1 MEHTPR
7 AYYKGYATPELKA
20 INEKT
25 REVAHLITN
34 ATVDRAGD
42 SIDPTG
48 ADVSNYLRNP
58 VVMAD
63 HAYGIDGIIGT
74 SQAVEITKDGIFART
89 KFHDKT
95 QLARDA
101 WELVKAGVAK
111 AWSVGFRPTE
121 HESIKDDKGVFKGF
135 RFKKWELLEYSLVA
149 IPANPD
155 IVMSAVSKGMV
166 HQDMVPYLFAG
177 VLQTPKLAAPGE
189 AVLPTEL
196 TQFLLDA
203 ALAAPGEAVLP
214 TELTQF
220 LLDAAD
226 TSKTITVKLDA
237 ESSAEAGEADE
248 AFSNHFNNKL
258 DYWRGRNARMGIE
271 QALRN
276 GDA

>member
-203 ALAAPGEAVLP
+203 A
-214 TELTQF
+214 
-220 LLDAAD
+220 D